1 MNAKKLIVVMSAALL
16 GLASC
21 GGNGG
26 NNELTRKEVEAKLD
40 AIVAAKPAAQ
50 TKLTAVNKTMDPSA
64 VVGTYVFDAE
74 AEYSHV
80 KYTAAKT
87 IKLSK
92 EQSVSV
98 TEIFAYAEGTNYVLG
113 VVGLTDLTSK
123 AQEATNYVV
132 TVAKSEATYMANFA
146 KNGIDAFILTG
157 REHWHNGG
165 AGISAY
171 LKRQDIIE
179 AENYGNRSDIVING
193 ETITTGATEKGSYI
207 KLADEKYSTKGEGNL
222 TLDFDALY
230 PNPDHPEK
238 LHEPLLFE
246 FNDNLLTHWYNK
258 KAGSYKGN
266 EWVMTYGTAETA
278 KTNFQAADVST
289 AEAVARAASIV
300 SLITG
305 FVQAD
310 QPHGSADLYPSHW
323 N

>member
-40 AIVAAKPAAQ
+40 AIVAATPAAQ

-113 VVGLTDLTSK
+113 LAS
-123 AQEATNYVV
+123 EAASYVV

-179 AENYGNRSDIVING
+179 AENYENRSDIVING

-207 KLADEKYSTKGEGNL
+207 KLADEKYSSTGEGNL

-278 KTNFQAADVST
+278 KTSFQAADVST

>member
-40 AIVAAKPAAQ
+40 AIVAATPAAQ

-113 VVGLTDLTSK
+113 VVDLIDLTSEDK
-123 AQEATNYVV
+123 EAKNYVV

-171 LKRQDIIE
+171 LKRQDISE
-179 AENYGNRSDIVING
+179 AENYENRSDIVING

-207 KLADEKYSTKGEGNL
+207 KLADEKYSSTGEGNL
-222 TLDFDALY
+222 HVEFDALY
-230 PNPDHPEK
+230 PNPNQPEK

-246 FNDNLLTHWYNK
+246 FENNLLTHWYNK

-266 EWVMTYGTAETA
+266 EWVMTYGTADISA
-278 KTNFQAADVST
+278 KATLAG
-289 AEAVARAASIV
+289 E
-300 SLITG
+300 
-305 FVQAD
+305 
-310 QPHGSADLYPSHW
+310 GSAEDVEKIFAAAIQTDAPHAEGDLASTRW

>member
-40 AIVAAKPAAQ
+40 AIVAATPAAQ

-87 IKLSK
+87 IKLSA

-98 TEIFAYAEGTNYVLG
+98 TELFAYAEGTNYVLG
-113 VVGLTDLTSK
+113 LAS
-123 AQEATNYVV
+123 EAASYVV

-207 KLADEKYSTKGEGNL
+207 KLADEKYSSTGEGNL
-222 TLDFDALY
+222 HVEFDALY

-246 FNDNLLTHWYNK
+246 FENNLLTHWYNK

-278 KTNFQAADVST
+278 KTSFQAADVST

>member
-16 GLASC
+16 GLATC

-40 AIVAAKPAAQ
+40 AIVAATPAAQ

-113 VVGLTDLTSK
+113 LAS
-123 AQEATNYVV
+123 EAASYVV

-179 AENYGNRSDIVING
+179 AENYENRSDIVVNG

-207 KLADEKYSTKGEGNL
+207 KLADEKYSSTGEGNL

-266 EWVMTYGTAETA
+266 EWVMTYGTADISA
-278 KTNFQAADVST
+278 KATLAGEGSAEDVEKIFAA
-289 AEAVARAASIV
+289 AI
-300 SLITG
+300 
-305 FVQAD
+305 QAD
-310 QPHGSADLYPSHW
+310 APHAEGALASAHW

>member
-40 AIVAAKPAAQ
+40 AIVAATPAAQ

-113 VVGLTDLTSK
+113 LAS
-123 AQEATNYVV
+123 EAASYVV

-179 AENYGNRSDIVING
+179 AEDYENRSDIVVNG

-207 KLADEKYSTKGEGNL
+207 KLADEKYSSTGEGNL

-238 LHEPLLFE
+238 LHEPLLFA

-278 KTNFQAADVST
+278 KTSFQAADVST

>member
-87 IKLSK
+87 IKLSA

-113 VVGLTDLTSK
+113 LAS
-123 AQEATNYVV
+123 EAASYVV

-207 KLADEKYSTKGEGNL
+207 KLADEKYSSTGEGNL
-222 TLDFDALY
+222 HVEFDALY

-246 FNDNLLTHWYNK
+246 FENNILTHWYNK
-258 KAGSYKGN
+258 KGKSN
-266 EWVMTYGTAETA
+266 EWVMTYGTADISA
-278 KTNFQAADVST
+278 KATLAGEGSAEDVEKIFAA
-289 AEAVARAASIV
+289 AI
-300 SLITG
+300 
-305 FVQAD
+305 QAD
-310 QPHGSADLYPSHW
+310 APHAEGDLASAHW

>member
-87 IKLSK
+87 IKLSA

-113 VVGLTDLTSK
+113 LAS
-123 AQEATNYVV
+123 EAASYVV

-179 AENYGNRSDIVING
+179 AENYENRSDIVING

-207 KLADEKYSTKGEGNL
+207 KLADEKYSRTGEGNL
-222 TLDFDALY
+222 HVEFDALY
-230 PNPDHPEK
+230 PDPKKPEK

-246 FNDNLLTHWYNK
+246 FENNLLTHWYNK

-266 EWVMTYGTAETA
+266 EWVMTYGTADISA
-278 KTNFQAADVST
+278 KATLAGEGSAEDVEKIFAA
-289 AEAVARAASIV
+289 AI
-300 SLITG
+300 
-305 FVQAD
+305 QAD
-310 QPHGSADLYPSHW
+310 APHAEGDLASTRW

>member
-40 AIVAAKPAAQ
+40 AIVAATPAAQ

-87 IKLSK
+87 IKEL
-92 EQSVSV
+92 SVSV

-113 VVGLTDLTSK
+113 LAS
-123 AQEATNYVV
+123 EAASYVV

-207 KLADEKYSTKGEGNL
+207 KLADEKYSSTGEGNL

-266 EWVMTYGTAETA
+266 EWVMTYGTAEIA
-278 KTNFQAADVST
+278 KTSFQAADVST

>member
-26 NNELTRKEVEAKLD
+26 SNELTRKEVEAKLD
-40 AIVAAKPAAQ
+40 AIVAATPAAQ
-50 TKLTAVNKTMDPSA
+50 TKLTAVNKTVDPSA

-80 KYTAAKT
+80 KFTAAKT
-87 IKLSK
+87 IKLSE
-92 EQSVSV
+92 EQSFAV
-98 TEIFAYAEGTNYVLG
+98 TEIFAYAEGDNYVLG
-113 VVGLTDLTSK
+113 LTS
-123 AQEATNYVV
+123 EAASYVV
-132 TVAKSEATYMANFA
+132 TVAKSEAAYMANFA
-146 KNGIDAFILTG
+146 QNGIDAFILTG

-179 AENYGNRSDIVING
+179 AENYGNRSDIVVNG
-193 ETITTGATEKGSYI
+193 ETITTGATDKGSYI
-207 KLADEKYSTKGEGNL
+207 KLADEKYSSTGEGNL
-222 TLDFDALY
+222 HVEFDALY

-246 FNDNLLTHWYNK
+246 FENNILTHWYNK

-266 EWVMTYGTAETA
+266 EWVMTYGTADISAKATVAGEGSAETVE
-278 KTNFQAADVST
+278 KVFAA
-289 AEAVARAASIV
+289 AI
-300 SLITG
+300 
-305 FVQAD
+305 QAD
-310 QPHGSADLYPSHW
+310 APHAEGDLASARW
-323 N
+323 

>member
-87 IKLSK
+87 IKLSA

-113 VVGLTDLTSK
+113 LAS
-123 AQEATNYVV
+123 EAASYVV

-266 EWVMTYGTAETA
+266 EWVMTYGTADISA
-278 KTNFQAADVST
+278 KATLAGEGSAEDVEKIFAA
-289 AEAVARAASIV
+289 AI
-300 SLITG
+300 
-305 FVQAD
+305 QAD
-310 QPHGSADLYPSHW
+310 APHAEGDLASTRW

>member
-26 NNELTRKEVEAKLD
+26 SNELTRKEVEAKLD
-40 AIVAAKPAAQ
+40 AIVAATPAAQ
-50 TKLTAVNKTMDPSA
+50 TKLTAVNKTVDPSA

-74 AEYSHV
+74 AGYSHV
-80 KYTAAKT
+80 KFTAAKT
-87 IKLSK
+87 IKLSA

-113 VVGLTDLTSK
+113 VVGLTDLTS
-123 AQEATNYVV
+123 EAKEAKNYVV
-132 TVAKSEATYMANFA
+132 TVAKSEAAYMANFA
-146 KNGIDAFILTG
+146 QNGIDAFILTG

-179 AENYGNRSDIVING
+179 AENYGNRSDIVVNG
-193 ETITTGATEKGSYI
+193 ETITTGATDKGSYI
-207 KLADEKYSTKGEGNL
+207 KLADEKYSSTGEGNL
-222 TLDFDALY
+222 HVEFDALY

-246 FNDNLLTHWYNK
+246 FENNILTHWYNK

-266 EWVMTYGTAETA
+266 EWVMTYGTADISAKATLAGEGSAETVE
-278 KTNFQAADVST
+278 KVFAA
-289 AEAVARAASIV
+289 AI
-300 SLITG
+300 
-305 FVQAD
+305 QAD
-310 QPHGSADLYPSHW
+310 APHAANDLASARW
-323 N
+323 

>member
-123 AQEATNYVV
+123 AQEAKNYVV

-278 KTNFQAADVST
+278 KTSFQAADVST

>member
-1 MNAKKLIVVMSAALL
+1 MNTKKLAVSLSVLVL

-21 GGNGG
+21 GNQGTS
-26 NNELTRKEVEAKLD
+26 LTRKEAEAKLD
-40 AIVAAKPAAQ
+40 EIVAATPATQ
-50 TKLTAVNKTMDPSA
+50 HQLTAKNGTMNPSA
-64 VVGTYVFDAE
+64 ATSTYVFN
-74 AEYSHV
+74 
-80 KYTAAKT
+80 
-87 IKLSK
+87 
-92 EQSVSV
+92 
-98 TEIFAYAEGTNYVLG
+98 G
-113 VVGLTDLTSK
+113 
-123 AQEATNYVV
+123 ATNYSHIVFASAKELKANDMTYSVSELYAYLDEANYVFGYKGKVGDDANEISYSV
-132 TVAKSEATYMANFA
+132 TLPSTNALVAASMAGLAQNQ
-146 KNGIDAFILTG
+146 IDAFVECG
-157 REHWHNGG
+157 RKHWHNGA
-165 AGISAY
+165 AGLSAY

-179 AENYGNRSDIVING
+179 AEDYENRSDIVVNG

-278 KTNFQAADVST
+278 KTSFQAADVST

>member
-1 MNAKKLIVVMSAALL
+1 MNTKKLAVSLSVLVL

-21 GGNGG
+21 GNQGTS
-26 NNELTRKEVEAKLD
+26 LTRKEAEAKLD
-40 AIVAAKPAAQ
+40 EIVAATPATQ
-50 TKLTAVNKTMDPSA
+50 HQLTAKNATMNPSA
-64 VVGTYVFDAE
+64 PTSTSTYVFN
-74 AEYSHV
+74 
-80 KYTAAKT
+80 
-87 IKLSK
+87 
-92 EQSVSV
+92 
-98 TEIFAYAEGTNYVLG
+98 G
-113 VVGLTDLTSK
+113 
-123 AQEATNYVV
+123 ATNYSHIVFASAKELKANDMTYSVAELYAYLDEANYVFGYKGKVGDDANEISYSV
-132 TVAKSEATYMANFA
+132 TLPSTNALVAASMAGLAQNQI
-146 KNGIDAFILTG
+146 NAFVECG
-157 REHWHNGG
+157 RKHWHNGA
-165 AGISAY
+165 AGLSAY

-179 AENYGNRSDIVING
+179 AEDYENRSDIVVNG

>member
-113 VVGLTDLTSK
+113 VVDLIDLTSK
-123 AQEATNYVV
+123 DKEAKNYVV

-207 KLADEKYSTKGEGNL
+207 KLADEKYSSTGEGNL
-222 TLDFDALY
+222 HVEFDALY

-246 FNDNLLTHWYNK
+246 FENNLLTHWYNK

-278 KTNFQAADVST
+278 KTSFQAADVST

>member
-21 GGNGG
+21 GS
-26 NNELTRKEVEAKLD
+26 NEMTRKEVEAKLD

-50 TKLTAVNKTMDPSA
+50 TKLTAVNQTMDPSA
-64 VVGTYVFDAE
+64 VLGTYVFDAE

-87 IKLSK
+87 IKEL
-92 EQSVSV
+92 SVSV

-113 VVGLTDLTSK
+113 VFGLTDLTSK
-123 AQEATNYVV
+123 DKVAKNYVV

-179 AENYGNRSDIVING
+179 AEGYENRSDIVVNG

-207 KLADEKYSTKGEGNL
+207 KLADEKYSSTGEGNL
-222 TLDFDALY
+222 HVEFDALY
-230 PNPDHPEK
+230 PNPKKPEK

-246 FNDNLLTHWYNK
+246 FENNILTHWYNK
-258 KAGSYKGN
+258 KGNSYKGN
-266 EWVMTYGTAETA
+266 EWVMTYGTADISA
-278 KTNFQAADVST
+278 KATLAGEGSAEDVEKIFAA
-289 AEAVARAASIV
+289 AI
-300 SLITG
+300 
-305 FVQAD
+305 QAD
-310 QPHGSADLYPSHW
+310 APHAESDLASAHW

>member
-40 AIVAAKPAAQ
+40 AIVAATPAAQ

-87 IKLSK
+87 IKLSA

-113 VVGLTDLTSK
+113 LAS
-123 AQEATNYVV
+123 EAASYVV

-207 KLADEKYSTKGEGNL
+207 KLADEKYSSTGEGNL

-266 EWVMTYGTAETA
+266 EWVMTYGTAEIA
-278 KTNFQAADVST
+278 KTSFQAADVST

>member
-40 AIVAAKPAAQ
+40 AIVAATPAAQ

-113 VVGLTDLTSK
+113 VVDLIDLTSK
-123 AQEATNYVV
+123 DKEAKNYVV

-179 AENYGNRSDIVING
+179 AENYENRSDIVING

-207 KLADEKYSTKGEGNL
+207 KLADEKYSSTGEGNL
-222 TLDFDALY
+222 HVEFDALY
-230 PNPDHPEK
+230 PDPKKPEK

-246 FNDNLLTHWYNK
+246 FENNLLTHWYNK

-266 EWVMTYGTAETA
+266 EWVMTYGTADISA
-278 KTNFQAADVST
+278 KATLAG
-289 AEAVARAASIV
+289 E
-300 SLITG
+300 
-305 FVQAD
+305 
-310 QPHGSADLYPSHW
+310 GSAEDVEKIFAAAIQTDAPHAEGDLASTRW

>member
-113 VVGLTDLTSK
+113 VVDLIDLTSK
-123 AQEATNYVV
+123 DKEAKNYVV

-179 AENYGNRSDIVING
+179 AENYENRSDIVING

-207 KLADEKYSTKGEGNL
+207 KLADEKYSSTGEGNL
-222 TLDFDALY
+222 HVEFDALY

-266 EWVMTYGTAETA
+266 EWVMTYGAAETA
-278 KTNFQAADVST
+278 KTSFQAADVST